1 MIVNLNHPSIVRLLT
16 KDKTTFDFLKNIDN
30 FDQFKDNIEL
40 VVKNYKKY
48 MYDLVVE
55 KYMSQKNESV
65 DTETG
70 FKDSKFFNLPQ
81 IDQLSIFKIKGDI
94 FEIFSEFYFL
104 NYNTLYDIKSYNIV
118 PPDEDYGVDAYGEKS
133 DGSPFTVQVK
143 YRKNAS
149 YALVANDIK
158 LYPFQAIKK
167 YGVKKDSN
175 IYLLTSCNSIEDV
188 VCKKSYLNIFKNGN
202 LINNQNIYNLVSRKQ
217 FWVDFYDSLIL
228 RFNS

>member
-1 MIVNLNHPSIVRLLT
+1 MIVRLNHPSIVRLLT

-30 FDQFKDNIEL
+30 FDQFKANIEL
-40 VVKNYKKY
+40 VAKNYKKY
-48 MYDLVVE
+48 SYDLVVE
-55 KYMSQKNESV
+55 KYMIHKNESV
-65 DTETG
+65 DTEFG
-70 FKDSKFFNLPQ
+70 FKDSKFFSLPQ

-94 FEIFSEFYFL
+94 FEIFSEFFFL
-104 NYNTLYDIKSYNIV
+104 NHNTIFNIKTYNIV
-118 PPDEDYGVDAYGEKS
+118 PSDEDYGVDAYGEKS

-167 YGVKKDSN
+167 YGVKEDSN
-175 IYLLTSCNSIEDV
+175 IYLLTSCNSIEGIT
-188 VCKKSYLNIFKNGN
+188 CKKSYLNIFKNGN
-202 LINNQNIYNLVSRKQ
+202 LINNQNIYSLVSRKQ
-217 FWVDFYDSLIL
+217 FWMDFYNSLML